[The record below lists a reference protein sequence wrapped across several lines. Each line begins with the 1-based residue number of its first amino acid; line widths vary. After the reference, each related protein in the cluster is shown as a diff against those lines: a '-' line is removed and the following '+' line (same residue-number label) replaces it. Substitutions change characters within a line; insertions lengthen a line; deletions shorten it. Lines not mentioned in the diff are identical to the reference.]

1 MRALIMA
8 GGAGSR
14 LNLGEKPLIL
24 IDGKPMIRYITDAFS
39 LAGCRVVIV
48 TSPKTPMTRN
58 WCRANGIDAYAA
70 GGADY
75 IPDMVEAVTALEETG
90 PLFVSVSDIPCI
102 DADIISSVGKAYR
115 ASGKDACSTWVPSAT
130 ITSCRGGPTY
140 RTKIRDVESCPT
152 GLNILRGDRIAEPQD
167 EIQLVLDDPRLAINV
182 NTRAD
187 RDAAER
193 YLVHHQK
200 GRKLPERHS

>member
-24 IDGKPMIRYITDAFS
+24 INNQPMIRYIIDAFGS
-39 LAGCRVVIV
+39 AGCKVVV
-48 TSPKTPMTRN
+48 ATSPKTPMTRN
-58 WCRANGIDAYAA
+58 WCRANGLDVYDA

-75 IPDMVEAVTALEETG
+75 IPDMVETVRALEEKH

-102 DADIISSVGKAYR
+102 DADIISTIYNAYR
-115 ASGKDACSTWVPSAT
+115 ESGKDACSTWIPSKT
-130 ITSCRGGPTY
+130 VTSCRGGMTY
-140 RTKIRDVESCPT
+140 RTKIRDIEACPT
-152 GLNILRGDRIAEPQD
+152 GLNILRGDRIAEIQD
-167 EIQLVLDDPRLAINV
+167 ELQLVLDDPRLAINV

-187 RDAAER
+187 FSAAGEFLLKQR
-193 YLVHHQK
+193 
-200 GRKLPERHS
+200 RSR